1 MMMMNFTYYYTT
13 SKFEKKNHCLN
24 CMNKQL
30 NFTSTVLPIQ
40 NIKHGDYDNYINPVK
55 NVYNTINVYRS
66 CYTDRVAIWFNSEKY

>member
-1 MMMMNFTYYYTT
+1 MMMMNFYLLLVNL
-13 SKFEKKNHCLN
+13 KKKNHCLN

-30 NFTSTVLPIQ
+30 NLTSTVLPIQ

-66 CYTDRVAIWFNSEKY
+66 CYTDRVAIWFNSEKK